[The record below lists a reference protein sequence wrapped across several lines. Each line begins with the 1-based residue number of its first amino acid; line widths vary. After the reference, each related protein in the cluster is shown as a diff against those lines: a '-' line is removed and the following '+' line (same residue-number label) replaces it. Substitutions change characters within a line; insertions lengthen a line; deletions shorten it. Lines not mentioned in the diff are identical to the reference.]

1 MFETIFTTNTLTIES
16 VLLSIFVS
24 LLLGIAISFLH
35 MKTSRY
41 SKNFVITLA
50 ILPTLVELI
59 ILMVNGNLGTSVA
72 VLGAFSLIKFRS
84 VPGNSREI
92 MSIFFAMAIGL
103 ATGMGQIV
111 LAIVMTI
118 IIGLVIFALS
128 KTNFAEKGK
137 KERILKITIPENLDY
152 TEIFDDIFTKYTTKI
167 DLFHVKTTNM
177 GSMFELSY
185 IVNLKDINDQ
195 KKLIDEI
202 RTRNG
207 NLKIILERPLDGN
220 EL

>member
-1 MFETIFTTNTLTIES
+1 MFETIFTNNTLTIES
-16 VLLSIFVS
+16 VLLSIIVS
-24 LLLGIAISFLH
+24 LILGVAIALLH

-41 SKNFVITLA
+41 NKNFVLTLA

-72 VLGAFSLIKFRS
+72 VLGAFSLVKFRS
-84 VPGNSREI
+84 IPGNSREI
-92 MSIFFAMAIGL
+92 MNIFFAMAIGL
-103 ATGMGQIV
+103 ATGMGQLV
-111 LAIVMTI
+111 LAIVMTV
-118 IIGLVIFALS
+118 IIGLVIFILS
-128 KTNFAEKGK
+128 KTNFGENGK
-137 KERILKITIPENLDY
+137 QERVLKITIPENLDY
-152 TEIFDDIFTKYTTKI
+152 IEIFDDIFTKYTTKN

-185 IVNLKDINDQ
+185 IITLKDINDQ
-195 KKLIDEI
+195 KKFIDEI

-207 NLKIILERPLDGN
+207 NLKIILERPMDGN

>member
-1 MFETIFTTNTLTIES
+1 MFETIFTNSTLTIES
-16 VLLSIFVS
+16 VLLSILVS
-24 LLLGIAISFLH
+24 LILGLFISFLH

-41 SKNFVITLA
+41 NKNFVITLA

-59 ILMVNGNLGTSVA
+59 IIMVNGNLGTSVA
-72 VLGAFSLIKFRS
+72 VLGAFSLVKFRS
-84 VPGNSREI
+84 IPGNSREI

-103 ATGMGQIV
+103 ATGMGQLV
-111 LAIVMTI
+111 LAIVMTVI
-118 IIGLVIFALS
+118 LGLVIFILS
-128 KTNFAEKGK
+128 KTNFGEKGK
-137 KERILKITIPENLDY
+137 KDRVLKITIPENLDY
-152 TEIFDDIFTKYTTKI
+152 MEIFDDIFKEYTASN

-185 IVNLKDINDQ
+185 IVTLKDINNQ
-195 KKLIDEI
+195 KKMIDEI

-207 NLKIILERPLDGN
+207 NLKVVLERPLDGN

>member
-1 MFETIFTTNTLTIES
+1 MFETIFTSNTLTIQS
-16 VLLSIFVS
+16 VLISILVS
-24 LLLGIAISFLH
+24 LILGIGIAFLH

-41 SKNFVITLA
+41 NKNFVITLA

-84 VPGNSREI
+84 IPGNSREI

-103 ATGMGQIV
+103 ATGMGQII
-111 LAIVMTI
+111 LAIVITV
-118 IIGLVIFALS
+118 IIGIVILILS
-128 KTNFAEKGK
+128 KTSFGEKDR
-137 KERILKITIPENLDY
+137 KERVLKITIPENLDY
-152 TEIFDDIFTKYTTKI
+152 TEIFDDIFQKYITKN

-185 IVNLKDINDQ
+185 IVTLKDTEDQ
-195 KKLIDEI
+195 KKMIDEI

-207 NLKIILERPLDGN
+207 NLKIILERALDGN

>member
-128 KTNFAEKGK
+128 KTNFAEKWK

>member
-1 MFETIFTTNTLTIES
+1 MFETIFTSSTLTIQS
-16 VLLSIFVS
+16 VLLSILVS
-24 LLLGIAISFLH
+24 LILGLFISFLH

-41 SKNFVITLA
+41 NKNFVITLA

-84 VPGNSREI
+84 IPGNSREI

-103 ATGMGQIV
+103 ATGMGQLV
-111 LAIVMTI
+111 LAVVMTI
-118 IIGLVIFALS
+118 IIGMVIFILS
-128 KTNFAEKGK
+128 KTNFGEKGK
-137 KERILKITIPENLDY
+137 AERILKITIPENLDY
-152 TEIFDDIFTKYTTKI
+152 TEIFDDIFAKYTTKT

-185 IVNLKDINDQ
+185 IVTLRDINDQ
-195 KKLIDEI
+195 KDLIDEI